1 MTHHTPASQRGK
13 ADVPG
18 ASLAYEVV
26 GEGPTL
32 VLLHAGIADMTMWD
46 AQVDALAEGYRV
58 VRYDMRGYGDSPATP
73 GPFSHRR
80 DLFALLGS
88 LGIEQAHLVG
98 CSQGAATAIDFAL
111 EHPEMTTSLVLV
123 SPAVNGYEFEGRP
136 PQALL
141 DLTGA
146 LARRDVAG
154 AADLAARIW
163 ADGPARTPDQVDA
176 GVREHIRAMSRVA
189 LRNLLPEAV
198 AEDALEPPAIGR
210 LAEVDVPTLAVV
222 GDLDDASIL
231 DIADVIVDGI
241 AGAEKVVIPGTA
253 HMLSMEKPDVFAEV
267 ALGFLRRAGAA
278 SLGTDG
284 AGDGRA

>member
-18 ASLAYEVV
+18 ASLAYEVL

-46 AQVDALAEGYRV
+46 AQIDALAEGRRV

-73 GPFSHRR
+73 VPFSHRR

-88 LGIEQAHLVG
+88 LGIEHAHLVG

-154 AADLAARIW
+154 AADLAVRIW
-163 ADGPARTPDQVDA
+163 ADGPARTPDQIDA

-210 LAEVDVPTLAVV
+210 LAEIGVPTLIVV
-222 GDLDDASIL
+222 GELDDTSIL
-231 DIADVIVDGI
+231 DIADAVAAGI
-241 AGAEKVVIPGTA
+241 AGAERIVVPDAA
-253 HMLSMEKPDVFAEV
+253 HMLSMENPALFAEV
-267 ALGFLRRAGAA
+267 ALDFLRRVEA
-278 SLGTDG
+278 SSSRSVPRP
-284 AGDGRA
+284 A